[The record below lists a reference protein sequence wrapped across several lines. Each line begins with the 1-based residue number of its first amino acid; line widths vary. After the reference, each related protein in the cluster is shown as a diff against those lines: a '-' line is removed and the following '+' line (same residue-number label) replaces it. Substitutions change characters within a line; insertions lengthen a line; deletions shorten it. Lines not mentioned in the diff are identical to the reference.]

1 MDWTFGS
8 LLLWSLY
15 FMAIIILIWVVIAI
29 IADIFRNHD
38 TNGFVKALWIIFLIL
53 LPWLTALIYLIVEH
67 KGMAER
73 STKAAERAQKEQ
85 AQYIQSVAGTTPAEQ
100 IKHAK
105 DLLDAGTIDQAEY
118 DQLKSKALAS

>member
-1 MDWTFGS
+1 MT
-8 LLLWSLY
+8 LWIFAL
-15 FMAIIILIWVVIAI
+15 IVLIWVIIAI
-29 IADIFRNHD
+29 ISDLFRNHESS
-38 TNGFVKALWIIFLIL
+38 GWVKALWIIFLIIA
-53 LPWLTALIYLIVEH
+53 PWLAALIYLIVNH

-73 STKAAERAQKEQ
+73 SIAAAEKAQKQ
-85 AQYIQSVAGTTPAEQ
+85 QQQYIQSVAGTSPAEQ

>member
-67 KGMAER
+67 KGMTER

>member
-1 MDWTFGS
+1 LNSFWDWIWLT
-8 LLLWSLY
+8 LWIFAL
-15 FMAIIILIWVVIAI
+15 IVLIWVIIAI
-29 IADIFRNHD
+29 ISDLFRNHESS
-38 TNGFVKALWIIFLIL
+38 GWVKALWIIFLIIA
-53 LPWLTALIYLIVEH
+53 PWLAALIYLIVNH

-73 STKAAERAQKEQ
+73 SIAAAEKAQKQ
-85 AQYIQSVAGTTPAEQ
+85 QQQYIQSVAGTSPAEQ

>member
-1 MDWTFGS
+1 MNSFWDWIWLT
-8 LLLWSLY
+8 LWIFAL
-15 FMAIIILIWVVIAI
+15 IVLIWVIIAI
-29 IADIFRNHD
+29 ISDLFRNHESS
-38 TNGFVKALWIIFLIL
+38 GWVKALWIIFLIIA
-53 LPWLTALIYLIVEH
+53 PWLAALIYLIVNH

-73 STKAAERAQKEQ
+73 SIAAAEKAQKQ
-85 AQYIQSVAGTTPAEQ
+85 QQQYIQSVAGTSPAEQ